1 MRLAKQTLQ
10 TIKLAP
16 KHTRIQTARR
26 RHPPPHEP
34 APSLMPRAPTWGG
47 VGWDVGEV
55 VEGTALQMLLEIQH
69 VPHPS
74 LSHFPFH
81 FP

>member
-1 MRLAKQTLQ
+1 
-10 TIKLAP
+10 
-16 KHTRIQTARR
+16 
-26 RHPPPHEP
+26 
-34 APSLMPRAPTWGG
+34 MPRAPTWGG